1 MNSIILTDTNDE
13 SNAFSKRRTD
23 LDAQEQQIAEFIKKG
38 GKVINLDNSEQPK
51 KKSAKKC
58 HAYFNNQKINSKM
71 HLVLCYLKRSGKRM
85 TGLQIQEKFGISA
98 TTLGVQ
104 TRLLNAQA
112 GKTLIENEKIRD
124 ENNRLKR
131 VYWATTQDKE

>member
-1 MNSIILTDTNDE
+1 MNEFIIPNFNFV
-13 SNAFSKRRTD
+13 SNAFSKCRTD

-51 KKSAKKC
+51 KKSAKKRD
-58 HAYFNNQKINSKM
+58 FNNQRINSKM

-85 TGLQIQEKFGISA
+85 TGLQIQEKFGIWAS
-98 TTLGVQ
+98 TLGSQ
-104 TRLLNAQA
+104 TRLLNARA